1 MATKIGVGLA
11 VDGEAKFRE
20 SIKEVTRQL
29 KLLDSEAKVIKETY
43 AGNTNT
49 LEALTA
55 KQGILAKQLDQTEK
69 KVQLNRDQMEQWQKV
84 QQNAAKK
91 SEELKEALANAE
103 SKMEDMKT
111 SSTGAKDELEKQQK
125 VIDDLSREL
134 ENAEQ
139 TYDKAGEKVD
149 RYQTNLNT
157 AESQLIK
164 LNREIKDNEKYM
176 EEAEKSMDGTASS
189 IDEYGNKIEDAADK
203 TSVFGDVLKANLVSE
218 TIIKG
223 IEAIAHGIGKISS
236 AAISTGSTF
245 EASMSQVA
253 ATMGMTAEEIEAGS
267 KNFEILK
274 NAATESGK
282 STKYSASEAADAL
295 NYLALAGYD
304 AQKSAE
310 TLPKVLDLAAAGG
323 IDLAYA
329 SDLVTDS
336 MSALGLETSDLDN
349 YIDEMARTAQK
360 SNTSIAQLGEATLV
374 CAGTATMADQ
384 QLETMNAQLGVLA
397 NRGIKGAEG
406 GTALR
411 NVILSLI
418 TPTDKAAVAI
428 NDMGLKV
435 SDSKGNIRD
444 MNDIMSDLN
453 NKLSEMSATDKA
465 NTLNTIF
472 NKNDIAAVNALL
484 KGTGKEFNDLKSE
497 LQNCSGAAANMAETM
512 NANLTG
518 KVTILKSALEAL
530 GNSAY
535 EKIEGTL
542 KDSVDA
548 ATGSIGRLQESMD
561 EGELGRAMDDFAQS
575 LGDAAEG
582 AIDFAEDALPALIDG
597 LSWVLDNS
605 DLVISGITGIVAAE
619 IYHGTIAPLIQSTT
633 AAWQAY
639 KAANEGATIAQ
650 WAMNSAMLANP
661 AGLIATALAGLIT
674 MLGTYALLSGDA
686 TSATQEMLDKN
697 SENIDKLNEG
707 IQKRKESSAANAT
720 EITVIGNLK
729 KEITELNAKEH
740 LSNDEKMRM
749 QALVGQINQAM
760 PELSLTI
767 DEQTG
772 KLAENTEGWEQNA
785 TALLESLEMQYKQKD
800 LEEVY
805 EAQYEARK
813 QLVEIEEQMRQQ
825 EEETAAAREKYS
837 EVMKEMQALYGDQT
851 ELYGTVGMAEMQ
863 AIADSE
869 AAQKA
874 LQEQYQETQTII
886 GDLEI
891 ECQELAE
898 GITEIEKAASES
910 TETLVDYKDK
920 TYDISEA
927 TAATKEKIEL
937 LQQAYADAKV
947 EAVDSISSQV
957 GLFDELSVKS
967 DLTTKQ
973 MADNIKSQTD
983 TFNVY
988 ASDLKT
994 AADLAAE
1001 GILDE
1006 GLLGAIQELGISGAG
1021 YLHELVT
1028 AAETDKETFNEL
1040 MSSWAEMTEAKEI
1053 LSSTMADVQ
1062 TNYSEQMDGFLGIVE
1077 EKNESINQSVY
1088 DAAEVAGKTVT
1099 EKGEEIAETA
1109 EKTMESVDSTI
1120 KKEGETVQKTT
1131 VKVVSDT
1138 TTAIKTELNIGE
1150 DGYSLKYKDIGK
1162 AMTDGMVAGINE
1174 GKSDVIN
1181 AAVDAALSAYRAA
1194 KEALEINSPS
1204 KKFGELGYWSAEGF
1218 SESMLER
1225 MAQVKTTLQDAMLSV
1240 TDINGQTGD
1249 INTESVIAGG
1259 TVIESMQLVF
1269 QPQTMT
1275 DEEMDKAFEYVNRR
1289 FGSAARG

>member
-91 SEELKEALANAE
+91 SEELKEALENAE

-111 SSTGAKDELEKQQK
+111 SSAGAKDELEKQQK

-164 LNREIKDNEKYM
+164 INREIKDNEKYM

-203 TSVFGDVLKANLVSE
+203 TSVFGDVLKANLASE

-223 IEAIAHGIGKISS
+223 IEAIVHGIGKISS

-384 QLETMNAQLGVLA
+384 QLETMNAQLGILA

-411 NVILSLI
+411 NVILGLV
-418 TPTDKAAVAI
+418 TPTDKAAVALK
-428 NDMGLKV
+428 DMGLKV
-435 SDSKGNIRD
+435 SDSQGNIRD
-444 MNDIMSDLN
+444 MNDVMSELN
-453 NKLSEMSATDKA
+453 EKLNDMSAADRA

-472 NKNDIAAVNALL
+472 NKRDIAAVNALL
-484 KGTGKEFNDLKSE
+484 KGTGKEFSDLKAE

-518 KVTILKSALEAL
+518 KVTILKSALESL

-561 EGELGRAMDDFAQS
+561 EGELGRAMDNFAQS

-749 QALVGQINQAM
+749 QTLVGQINQAM
-760 PELSLTI
+760 PELSLSI

-825 EEETAAAREKYS
+825 EEETTAAREKYS

-898 GITEIEKAASES
+898 GITEIETAASES

-947 EAVDSISSQV
+947 EATDSIASQV

-983 TFNVY
+983 TFNAY

-1006 GLLGAIQELGISGAG
+1006 GLLGAIEELGISGAG

-1028 AAETDKETFNEL
+1028 AAETDKDAFAEL
-1040 MSSWAEMTEAKEI
+1040 MSSWADMTEAKEI

-1062 TNYSEQMDGFLGIVE
+1062 TNYSEQMDEILGIAE
-1077 EKNESINQSVY
+1077 EKNESMNENVA
-1088 DAAEVAGKTVT
+1088 DAVENIGKTVS
-1099 EKGEEIAETA
+1099 EGSEEIVDTA
-1109 EKTMESVDSTI
+1109 EITMKSVDSTV

-1131 VKVVSDT
+1131 VKVVADT
-1138 TTAIKTELNIGE
+1138 TAALKTELGIGE

-1162 AMTDGMVAGINE
+1162 AMTAGIVVGLQE
-1174 GKSDVIN
+1174 GKSDVIK
-1181 AAVDAALSAYRAA
+1181 AAVDVATAAYRAV
-1194 KEALEINSPS
+1194 KDELGINSPS
-1204 KKFGELGYWSAEGF
+1204 KKFGELGYWSAEGYGKDF
-1218 SESMLER
+1218 LAR
-1225 MAQVKTTLQDAMLSV
+1225 MEQVRSTIQDTMTSV
-1240 TDINGQTGD
+1240 TDIDRAEGNYALDD
-1249 INTESVIAGG
+1249 IYAQG
-1259 TVIESMQLVF
+1259 TKVENMQLIF
-1269 QPQTMT
+1269 QPQSMT
-1275 DEEMDKAFEYVNRR
+1275 DEELDKAFDYVNRR
-1289 FGSAARG
+1289 FGSAVRG

>member
-55 KQGILAKQLDQTEK
+55 KQRILAKQLDQTEK

-91 SEELKEALANAE
+91 SEELKEALENAE

-111 SSTGAKDELEKQQK
+111 SSTGTKDELEKQQK

-851 ELYGTVGMAEMQ
+851 ELYGTVGMAEIQ
-863 AIADSE
+863 AVADSE
-869 AAQKA
+869 AAQQA
-874 LQEQYQETQTII
+874 LQEQYQETQTIM

-898 GITEIEKAASES
+898 GITETEKAASES

-947 EAVDSISSQV
+947 EAADSISSQV

-983 TFNVY
+983 TFNIY

-1088 DAAEVAGKTVT
+1088 DAAEAAGKTVM
-1099 EKGEEIAETA
+1099 EKGEEITETA

-1162 AMTDGMVAGINE
+1162 SMTDGMVAGINE

-1240 TDINGQTGD
+1240 TDVNGQTGD
-1249 INTESVIAGG
+1249 INTESIIAGG